1 MTALTIRNLSTDVV
15 RRLRVRAA
23 EHGRSMEA
31 ELREV
36 LQALAEGRVD
46 IRQNTRPSDVER
58 REAEMDARIERV
70 QAKVRRMFGGELPAG
85 RVDAF
90 LCDRHAAAERGE

>member
-1 MTALTIRNLSTDVV
+1 MTALTIRNLPADIVG
-15 RRLRVRAA
+15 RLRVRAA

-31 ELREV
+31 ELRDV
-36 LQALAEGRVD
+36 LKAVAEGRAV
-46 IRQNTRPSDVER
+46 IRELAQTSDVER

-70 QAKVRRMFGGELPAG
+70 QVKVRRMFGGELPRG

-90 LCDRHAAAERGE
+90 LNERHAAAERGG